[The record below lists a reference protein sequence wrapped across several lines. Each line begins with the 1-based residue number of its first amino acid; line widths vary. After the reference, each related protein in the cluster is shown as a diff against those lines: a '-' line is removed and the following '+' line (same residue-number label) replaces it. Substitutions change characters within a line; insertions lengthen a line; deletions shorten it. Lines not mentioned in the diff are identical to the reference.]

1 MAVAEFVFNG
11 NANIYSVPGTASA
24 SSLTAG
30 HNQSGLSQ
38 ASMGQVAAAASNAVA
53 LKEDDI
59 ADSSLLTAD
68 RQMELLLWLA
78 NLELRLP
85 PYGDNN

>member
-30 HNQSGLSQ
+30 HGQ
-38 ASMGQVAAAASNAVA
+38 AAMAQAAAAASNAVA
-53 LKEDDI
+53 LKDDDL
-59 ADSSLLTAD
+59 ADSSLLSAD

>member
-1 MAVAEFVFNG
+1 MPVAEFVFNG

-30 HNQSGLSQ
+30 HSQ
-38 ASMGQVAAAASNAVA
+38 ASMSQVAAASSAVA
-53 LKEDDI
+53 LKDDDI
-59 ADSSLLTAD
+59 ADSSLLSAD

>member
-24 SSLTAG
+24 SSISAG
-30 HNQSGLSQ
+30 HSQ
-38 ASMGQVAAAASNAVA
+38 ASISQAAAAASSAMA
-53 LKEDDI
+53 LKDEDI
-59 ADSSLLTAD
+59 AESSLLSAY

>member
-1 MAVAEFVFNG
+1 
-11 NANIYSVPGTASA
+11 
-24 SSLTAG
+24 
-30 HNQSGLSQ
+30 
-38 ASMGQVAAAASNAVA
+38 MGQVAAAASNAVA

>member
-11 NANIYSVPGTASA
+11 NANIYSVPGSASA

-30 HNQSGLSQ
+30 HGQ
-38 ASMGQVAAAASNAVA
+38 ASVAQVAAASSATVA
-53 LKEDDI
+53 LKDEDI
-59 ADSSLLTAD
+59 ADSSLLSAD

>member
-11 NANIYSVPGTASA
+11 NANIYTAA
-24 SSLTAG
+24 
-30 HNQSGLSQ
+30 Q
-38 ASMGQVAAAASNAVA
+38 GQHAAAAAAVSNVVA
-53 LKEDDI
+53 LKQEDNL
-59 ADSSLLTAD
+59 ADSSQLRAN
-68 RQMELLLWLA
+68 RQVELLLWLA

>member
-1 MAVAEFVFNG
+1 VAVAEFVFNG

-30 HNQSGLSQ
+30 HGQ
-38 ASMGQVAAAASNAVA
+38 ASMGQVAAASSAVA
-53 LKEDDI
+53 LKDEDI
-59 ADSSLLTAD
+59 ADSSLLSAD
-68 RQMELLLWLA
+68 RQIELLLWLA

>member
-1 MAVAEFVFNG
+1 MAEFVFNG

-38 ASMGQVAAAASNAVA
+38 ASMGQVAAASSAAA
-53 LKEDDI
+53 LKDEDI
-59 ADSSLLTAD
+59 ADSSLLSAD

>member
-1 MAVAEFVFNG
+1 MAEFVFNG

-38 ASMGQVAAAASNAVA
+38 ASMGQVAAASSAVA
-53 LKEDDI
+53 LKDEDI
-59 ADSSLLTAD
+59 ADSSLLSAD
-68 RQMELLLWLA
+68 RQIELLLWLA

>member
-24 SSLTAG
+24 GSITTG
-30 HNQSGLSQ
+30 HGQTSI
-38 ASMGQVAAAASNAVA
+38 GQVAAASSAVA
-53 LKEDDI
+53 LKDDDI
-59 ADSSLLTAD
+59 ADSSLLSTD

>member
-11 NANIYSVPGTASA
+11 NANIYSVPGTAAA

-38 ASMGQVAAAASNAVA
+38 ASMGQVAAASSAVT
-53 LKEDDI
+53 LKDEDI
-59 ADSSLLTAD
+59 ADSSLLSAD